1 MQVSYSKKFLKQ
13 LAGIPL
19 ETREKIE
26 SFVFADLV
34 SATSLF
40 SLGKVEKLQGYDGFY
55 KVRFGNYRLGLAIEN
70 DLLIVKTV
78 MHRKEIYKFFP

>member
-1 MQVSYSKKFLKQ
+1 MEVSYSKKFLKQ

-26 SFVFADLV
+26 TFVFTDLA
-34 SATSLF
+34 SATSF
-40 SLGKVEKLQGYDGFY
+40 SSVGKVEKMQGYDRFY
-55 KVRFGNYRLGLAIEN
+55 KVRFGSYRLGLVAEN
-70 DLLIVKTV
+70 NRVVVKVV